1 MMTPQ
6 QRYMLD
12 TFGFLKLEGALSAE
26 ELAAAQEA
34 AERYISA
41 ATAAGEGE
49 EGTGQQLPEGFEQ
62 DPHDNRR
69 FVYGFAFD
77 KALEALAT
85 HPAIM
90 PVRAQPSP
98 QRCSPAPAPAPSTL
112 ATRAEANPAR
122 GGFRSSWSSR
132 AGGRS

>member
-12 TFGFLKLEGALSAE
+12 TFGFLKLDGALSAE
-26 ELAAAQEA
+26 ELVAAQEA

-41 ATAAGEGE
+41 ATAAAAGEEGE

-98 QRCSPAPAPAPSTL
+98 APLLPSTL
-112 ATRAEANPAR
+112 AARAEPNPAR
-122 GGFRSSWSSR
+122 PGVRSSWSSR

>member
-41 ATAAGEGE
+41 ATAAAGEGE

-90 PVRAQPSP
+90 PVRTQPSP
-98 QRCSPAPAPAPSTL
+98 QRCSPSTL
-112 ATRAEANPAR
+112 ATRAGANPAR